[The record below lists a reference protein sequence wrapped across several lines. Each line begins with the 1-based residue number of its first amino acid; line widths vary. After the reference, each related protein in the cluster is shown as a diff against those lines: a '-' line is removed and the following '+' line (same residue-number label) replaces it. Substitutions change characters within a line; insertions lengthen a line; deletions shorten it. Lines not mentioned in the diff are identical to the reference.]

1 MGLWERCVGF
11 EFMKTLHC
19 LYQHLDIKPVPLSQ
33 VSLASYHMDERWK
46 HRDLPSITNDGM
58 WYPVLYDRVTPE
70 WWDNTFTGCFSY
82 REDWKFIN
90 PPTIHSDGF
99 IYLIRIGNNRIQV
112 AEHLEYDAID
122 GIYFPILKD
131 LIEFNQRIK
140 TEDPYN
146 VR

>member
-1 MGLWERCVGF
+1 
-11 EFMKTLHC
+11 MKTLHC

-140 TEDPYN
+140 TERPYR
-146 VR
+146 VQSAY